1 MTDYDTILDI
11 LADALVIADAIV
23 QGASVDDA
31 EYAEG
36 YAKATRNITRE
47 LMLHLNI
54 SDADAD
60 AAMDAAIERR
70 RQRTEYLEV

>member
-1 MTDYDTILDI
+1 MTDYDKIVDI

-23 QGASVDDA
+23 QSASADD
-31 EYAEG
+31 EDYAAG

-47 LMLHLNI
+47 LMLHLDI
-54 SDADAD
+54 SDADAA

-70 RQRTEYLEV
+70 RQRVEYLEV